1 MGTSTSTVTGTG
13 PCPLSGALGSL
24 GGVRS
29 IELLLDPASDAAVR
43 TAWTALVDADLPSL
57 GRHPSP
63 SNAPHVTLA
72 AGPELPVPTGF
83 AAPVPTDVRL
93 GGLLLFPA
101 GPGRS
106 VLVRAVVVD
115 AALAAFHEAVHAV
128 APGGLETSLP
138 GSWSPHVT
146 LARRVRDEDLPRA
159 VAALRTAPL
168 PDSLGVAGVR
178 HWDG

>member
-1 MGTSTSTVTGTG
+1 M
-13 PCPLSGALGSL
+13 
-24 GGVRS
+24 
-29 IELLLDPASDAAVR
+29 
-43 TAWTALVDADLPSL
+43 
-57 GRHPSP
+57 
-63 SNAPHVTLA
+63 
-72 AGPELPVPTGF
+72 PTGF
-83 AAPVPTDVRL
+83 TAPVPTDVRL

-168 PDSLGVAGVR
+168 PDDPSTPAWIARLRRSTHPTPGAPSSGVAPVGRGSPR
-178 HWDG
+178 HLRRPWRSLVG